1 MQYRTSTSLRK
12 ITLASTRTFDTAP
25 AAEPTG
31 PALLE
36 SVGIV
41 FRLLDELALA
51 RRPLGVTELAQIVD
65 EPKPRVYRHLASMK
79 QVGAVE
85 QDPFTEKYRLGAKL
99 VLFGTAAAEQFDLRA
114 LADPYLTRL
123 RDVTGQTAVL
133 AVATHDSALVVS
145 AAESTRSVV
154 ISVKPGNRPATHCS
168 AQGRLVLAYLDEAAQ
183 QRVLRRKLQQFTD
196 RSMTDPAEIQAR
208 LAIIRERLYEDADGE
223 VIDGINLLAAPIFR
237 GRDVLVG
244 SIGVIGPSR
253 DVPSP
258 PTADLLGAIQS
269 IAAELSAR
277 LNSNMYERL
286 LGNAGLVA
294 KG

>member
-1 MQYRTSTSLRK
+1 MSLRK
-12 ITLASTRTFDTAP
+12 ITLVTTRTPDTAP
-25 AAEPTG
+25 AAGPTG
-31 PALLE
+31 PVLLE

-51 RRPLGVTELAQIVD
+51 RRPLGVTELAQIVG

-85 QDPFTEKYRLGAKL
+85 QDPITEKYRLGAKL

-123 RDVTGQTAVL
+123 RDVTGQTAIL
-133 AVATHDSALVVS
+133 SVATHDSALVVA

-208 LAIIRERLYEDADGE
+208 LAVIRERLYEDADGE
-223 VIDGINLLAAPIFR
+223 VIDGINVLAAPIFR
-237 GRDVLVG
+237 ERDVLVG

-258 PTADLLGAIQS
+258 PTADLLGAVQS
-269 IAAELSAR
+269 TAAELSTR
-277 LNSNMYERL
+277 LNSDIYERR
-286 LGNAGLVA
+286 LGNARLVA